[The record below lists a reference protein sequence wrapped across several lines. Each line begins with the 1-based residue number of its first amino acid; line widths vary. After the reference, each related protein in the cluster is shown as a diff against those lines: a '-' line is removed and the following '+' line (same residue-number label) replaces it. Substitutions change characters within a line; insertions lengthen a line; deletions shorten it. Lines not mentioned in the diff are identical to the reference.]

1 MITITMMIYQKHS
14 TFSFSPFCVLCLFLM
29 HHFQDKPPTAAR
41 SSIFHC
47 LITRQS
53 CQPQGLRNN
62 RFVIIPPPNLGPKS
76 SGNLVTWLNTMCTF
90 WHFTHFILSV
100 HCFLKLN
107 CRTIIYSVHT
117 GVVTCVNIHTVKS
130 VNKSVWSPKDR
141 DKGQACINLLP
152 ASSTQTNIIYLTT
165 TFLSFFDE
173 IEIQPFIHFKNHFI
187 LTLGWCL
194 TQQHTECD
202 LRARLVCALPRPR
215 QADKQQ
221 VKPGGSYTPHCIASH
236 IMIMMVCVAL
246 CFVLHWIGL
255 LCCYA
260 LQMPWAFIIGEDG
273 EVLSWKEE
281 NKRMV
286 FLLFHKIYCINSKQ

>member
-1 MITITMMIYQKHS
+1 MIAQRQRQRSSMYK
-14 TFSFSPFCVLCLFLM
+14 
-29 HHFQDKPPTAAR
+29 PTA
-41 SSIFHC
+41 
-47 LITRQS
+47 
-53 CQPQGLRNN
+53 
-62 RFVIIPPPNLGPKS
+62 
-76 SGNLVTWLNTMCTF
+76 
-90 WHFTHFILSV
+90 
-100 HCFLKLN
+100 CFLYPGK
-107 CRTIIYSVHT
+107 Y
-117 GVVTCVNIHTVKS
+117 NILD
-130 VNKSVWSPKDR
+130 KDI
-141 DKGQACINLLP
+141 C
-152 ASSTQTNIIYLTT
+152 
-165 TFLSFFDE
+165 SFFDE

-187 LTLGWCL
+187 LTIGWCL

-286 FLLFHKIYCINSKQ
+286 FLLLHKIYCINSKQ

>member
-1 MITITMMIYQKHS
+1 MIYRKHS
-14 TFSFSPFCVLCLFLM
+14 TFSFSAFYVLCLFLM

-117 GVVTCVNIHTVKS
+117 GVVSPVNIHTVKS

-152 ASSTQTNIIYLTT
+152 ASSIQTNIIYLTT
-165 TFLSFFDE
+165 
-173 IEIQPFIHFKNHFI
+173 I
-187 LTLGWCL
+187 
-194 TQQHTECD
+194 
-202 LRARLVCALPRPR
+202 
-215 QADKQQ
+215 
-221 VKPGGSYTPHCIASH
+221 
-236 IMIMMVCVAL
+236 
-246 CFVLHWIGL
+246 FVLFLIKLKSNHSSISRTISFWPSADVWPNSTQSVT
-255 LCCYA
+255 CA
-260 LQMPWAFIIGEDG
+260 R
-273 EVLSWKEE
+273 VLFVRYRVHAKQ
-281 NKRMV
+281 
-286 FLLFHKIYCINSKQ
+286 INNRWSRGDLILRTVLRLI